1 MCPSFRA
8 TREEMHSTRGR
19 AHLLFE
25 MMRGDVIADGWR
37 DEDVKKSLDLCL
49 ACKGCKS
56 DCPVSVDMATYK
68 AEFLAHYYEGRIRP
82 RSAYAMGL
90 VADWA
95 RIASRAPAIANFF
108 SHAPILGSIAKLA
121 AGISQKREI
130 PYFAGQ
136 TFRSWFL
143 QREPKAPQGTRVL
156 LWPDT
161 FNNYFL
167 PQTAQAAVEVLEN
180 AGCHVAIPDRIL
192 CCGRP
197 LYDYGMLPKAKRWLE
212 DIFDAL
218 EPEIEAGTP
227 VVFLEPSCAAVFRD
241 EMLSLFPERPAAKR
255 LSQQAF
261 LFDEYL
267 QRIGYQPPRL
277 ERRAIVHG
285 HCHRKAL
292 MGIEATQEILG
303 AMGVEAE
310 LLDSGCCGMAGS
322 FGFERAHYDVS
333 VKVGEHALLPRVRS
347 ASPDSLI
354 VADGFSCREQI
365 EQTTNRRAMHLSEL
379 LAMALPRALQTPKPA
394 RLPWKHIAAAAVA
407 VTIAAAIL
415 IRRK

>member
-25 MMRGDVIADGWR
+25 MMRGDVIADGWS
-37 DEDVKKSLDLCL
+37 DEGVKESLDLCL

-90 VADWA
+90 VANWA
-95 RIASRAPAIANFF
+95 RIASRAPAVANFF
-108 SHAPILGSIAKLA
+108 SHAPILSQIAKLA

-130 PYFAGQ
+130 PRLAGR

-143 QREPKAPQGTRVL
+143 EREPKAAQKTRVL

-212 DIFDAL
+212 DTFEVL
-218 EPEIEAGTP
+218 ESEIEAGTP
-227 VVFLEPSCAAVFRD
+227 IVFLEPSCAAVFRD
-241 EMLSLFPERPAAKR
+241 EMLSLFPERPAARR

-267 QRIGYQPPRL
+267 QRIGYRPPRL
-277 ERRAIVHG
+277 ERRAVVHG

-292 MGIEATQEILG
+292 MGMQPTQEILS
-303 AMGVEAE
+303 AMGVESE

-322 FGFERAHYDVS
+322 FGYERAHYDVS
-333 VKVGEHALLPRVRS
+333 VKAGEHALLPRIL
-347 ASPDSLI
+347 A
-354 VADGFSCREQI
+354 
-365 EQTTNRRAMHLSEL
+365 RRPTA
-379 LAMALPRALQTPKPA
+379 
-394 RLPWKHIAAAAVA
+394 
-407 VTIAAAIL
+407 
-415 IRRK
+415 